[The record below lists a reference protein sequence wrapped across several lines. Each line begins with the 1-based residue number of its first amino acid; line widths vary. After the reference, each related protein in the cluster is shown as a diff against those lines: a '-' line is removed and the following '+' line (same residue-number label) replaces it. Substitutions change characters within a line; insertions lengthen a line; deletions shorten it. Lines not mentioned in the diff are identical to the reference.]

1 MKKIVIIGGGFGG
14 IYTAKHLIKKLKD
27 EAHITLIDK
36 KNYFLFS
43 PMLHE
48 VATGGL
54 NRSHIVQ
61 PIRAI
66 LRGKNFDFMKCNVNS
81 IDFKKKEVTSEKGKI
96 NYDYLVIAIGA
107 KPNFYGIPGAEEYSI
122 PLKENSDAGRIKS
135 KVIECFELAEK
146 TKDQKLRK
154 KLLTFVIVGA
164 GPTGVELAGELAEF
178 THQNLKSNYNDL
190 QVHDAKIFLLQKGDK
205 IIPMMD
211 SRSIEKAM
219 RRLNDKRV
227 IVKLNCGVNK
237 VTKEGVALDCNEFIE
252 TSTIIWT
259 GGVKPNTLSLNL
271 KIIDEKGHL
280 HVDEYL
286 QVRNA
291 SNAYALGDCAFSV
304 NPDGKQVPALA
315 QAAVK
320 QAKVVA
326 DNLIADV
333 KGGEKKKFRFKSSG
347 LLVSIGQRFAVA
359 NIHGIDFSGF
369 FAWWLW
375 RTIYLSK
382 LVGFA
387 NKFRVA
393 YDWTLRLFSARDTT
407 QLEEVN

>member
-14 IYTAKHLIKKLKD
+14 IYTAKHLLKSLKD
-27 EAHITLIDK
+27 EAHVTLIDR

-66 LRGKNFDFMKCNVNS
+66 LKGKNFDFLKCNIS
-81 IDFKKKEVTSEKGKI
+81 HIDFKKKQIIGDKG
-96 NYDYLVIAIGA
+96 NMDYDYLVIAVGA
-107 KPNFYGIPGAEEYSI
+107 KPNFYGIPGAEEFSI
-122 PLKENSDAGRIKS
+122 PLKENQDAARIKS
-135 KVIECFELAEK
+135 RIIECFELAEK
-146 TKDQKLRK
+146 TKDMKLRK
-154 KLLTFVIVGA
+154 KLLTFVIAGA
-164 GPTGVELAGELAEF
+164 GPTGVEFAGELAEF
-178 THQNLKSNYNDL
+178 THQNLKHNYKNL
-190 QVHDAKIFLLQKGDK
+190 QTHDARIYLLQKGEK
-205 IIPMMD
+205 IMPMMD

-219 RRLNDKRV
+219 RRLAEKRV

-237 VTKEGVALDCNEFIE
+237 VNKEGVALDCNEMIE
-252 TSTIIWT
+252 TFTVIWT
-259 GGVKPNTLSLNL
+259 GGVKPNSIQMNPKTT
-271 KIIDEKGHL
+271 DAKGHL

-286 QVRNA
+286 KVKNLE
-291 SNAYALGDCAFSV
+291 NVYALGDCAFAT
-304 NPDGKQVPALA
+304 NPDGKPVPALA
-315 QAAVK
+315 QVAVK
-320 QAKVVA
+320 EAKIVA
-326 DNLIADV
+326 NNIAADI
-333 KGGEKKKFRFKSSG
+333 KGGEKKKFIFKSSG

-393 YDWTLRLFSARDTT
+393 YDWTLRLFSDRDTT
-407 QLEEVN
+407 QLEEIK